1 MGGPVVLI
9 SSSIVQPGNS
19 DQSGQ
24 TKIHLTPFDLSLLQ
38 IDCPQRGLLFPKP
51 DQDFKLISRLKSSL
65 STALE
70 IYFPFAGRLAK
81 VENLEDNTVSF
92 HTDCDGSGA
101 RFLHAEAKSLSVSDI
116 VQPHGEVPDFIKH
129 FFPAD
134 GLKNS
139 DGLIE
144 PLLAVQVTEMKDGV
158 FLGYYYNHMVAD
170 GVSMW
175 NFLHTWSM
183 ICSSG
188 SSSGHQPLVLKR
200 WFLQGVNYPIH
211 IPVSEAERPPPQP
224 SRELSSVPVTQDRV
238 FHFTKKNISDLKA
251 KANSEVGSS
260 DTNISSL
267 QAVSAHMWRSIIRY
281 SGLTG
286 EGETHCK
293 VVVDLRQRV
302 NPPLENDCFGN
313 MVYITPATTTV
324 EELLGRGLGWA
335 ALQISKLV
343 SSQTNENCKIFAED
357 WVRNVRNLKK
367 GFGSR
372 MAGDTVLVSSS
383 PRFDVY
389 RNDFGWGKP
398 VAVRAGPGNS
408 ISGKLVLFPGIDEGS
423 FDIQTTLWC
432 DVLVNLLADVEFLEH
447 VTTMV

>member
-9 SSSIVQPGNS
+9 SSSIVRPRNS
-19 DQSGQ
+19 DQSGR

-38 IDCPQRGLLFPKP
+38 VDYPQRGLLFPKP
-51 DQDFKLISRLKSSL
+51 DQDFHLISRLKSSL
-65 STALE
+65 SAALE

-81 VENLEDNTVSF
+81 VENPEDNTVSF
-92 HTDCDGSGA
+92 HVDCDGSGA
-101 RFLHAEAKSLSVSDI
+101 RFLHAEAESLSVSDLL
-116 VQPHGEVPDFIKH
+116 QPHGVVPGFVKH
-129 FFPAD
+129 LFPAD
-134 GLKNS
+134 GFKNC
-139 DGLIE
+139 DGVTE

-158 FLGYYYNHMVAD
+158 FLSYCYNHMVAD

-175 NFLHTWSM
+175 NFLHAWSM

-188 SSSGHQPLVLKR
+188 STSSSGHHQPLVLKR
-200 WFLQGVNYPIH
+200 WFLEGVSYPIH
-211 IPVSEAERPPPQP
+211 IPVSEAEKAPPP
-224 SRELSSVPVTQDRV
+224 SRELPSEDRV

-267 QAVSAHMWRSIIRY
+267 QAVTAHMWRSIIRH
-281 SGLTG
+281 SGLMG
-286 EGETHCK
+286 EGEAHCK
-293 VVVDLRQRV
+293 VVVDVRQRV
-302 NPPLENDCFGN
+302 NPPLEKDCFGN
-313 MVYITPATTTV
+313 MVYITKATATV

-343 SSQTNENCKIFAED
+343 SSQTNENCKAFAED
-357 WVRNVRNLKK
+357 WVRNVRNLKT
-367 GFGSR
+367 GVGSR

-398 VAVRAGPGNS
+398 VAVRAGPGNN
-408 ISGKLVLFPGIDEGS
+408 ISGKLVLFPGVDEGS
-423 FDIQTTLWC
+423 FDIQATLWC
-432 DVLVNLLADVEFLEH
+432 DVLVNLFADVEFLEH